1 MGGISRVILGR
12 KLSCSECDCTSCDH
26 FFFFFLL
33 LGEVFRS
40 LAGLAW
46 EGGPLCKFLVG

>member
-1 MGGISRVILGR
+1 MVGISRGILGG
-12 KLSCSECDCTSCDH
+12 SFPAANATAQVAIT
-26 FFFFFLL
+26 FFFLL

-46 EGGPLCKFLVG
+46 EGGSTL